1 MFKDFLGRR
10 QYTIEVN
17 NDSIRSLNVR
27 KKVEISQE
35 EFNRFFPLSNQ
46 LNSHFYK
53 SILWGDTEA
62 LNKVD
67 IQLRNSYVITT
78 KLISIDG
85 SNYLNEIVFLLNN
98 DKQNYTLKFNRRN
111 FE

>member
-1 MFKDFLGRR
+1 LK
-10 QYTIEVN
+10 
-17 NDSIRSLNVR
+17 
-27 KKVEISQE
+27 
-35 EFNRFFPLSNQ
+35 
-46 LNSHFYK
+46 
-53 SILWGDTEA
+53 
-62 LNKVD
+62 
-67 IQLRNSYVITT
+67 NSYVITT

>member
-1 MFKDFLGRR
+1 MSFKQTLKYSPNFDLKKRSKSQIKFLVFH
-10 QYTIEVN
+10 YTGM
-17 NDSIRSLNVR
+17 
-27 KKVEISQE
+27 
-35 EFNRFFPLSNQ
+35 
-46 LNSHFYK
+46 K
-53 SILWGDTEA
+53 SDTEA

>member
-1 MFKDFLGRR
+1 M
-10 QYTIEVN
+10 IEVN
-17 NDSIRSLNVR
+17 NDIIRYLNVR
-27 KKVEISQE
+27 QKVEISQE

-46 LNSHFYK
+46 LNSNFYK

>member
-1 MFKDFLGRR
+1 MSAKKLK
-10 QYTIEVN
+10 
-17 NDSIRSLNVR
+17 SPKRSLIV
-27 KKVEISQE
+27 
-35 EFNRFFPLSNQ
+35 FFPLSNQ
-46 LNSHFYK
+46 LNSNFYK

>member
-1 MFKDFLGRR
+1 M
-10 QYTIEVN
+10 
-17 NDSIRSLNVR
+17 SA
-27 KKVEISQE
+27 KVEISQE

-46 LNSHFYK
+46 LNSNFYK

-62 LNKVD
+62 LSKVD

-85 SNYLNEIVFLLNN
+85 KNYLNEIVFLLNN
-98 DKQNYTLKFNRRN
+98 DKQTIH
-111 FE
+111 